1 MRRYVIRI
9 AIFGLLGPAATH
21 LGFYLL
27 VRHAERWW
35 WPQPAIYLVELLPFL
50 LCAVIDGAL
59 KDARAWERAVVAGI
73 SALVA
78 SSLALA
84 IVFGGFGAWTFG
96 LAAPLAAVACSIL
109 ATGTDVPDSTDP
121 IDRL

>member
-9 AIFGLLGPAATH
+9 AIFGLLGPAATY
-21 LGFYLL
+21 LGLYLL

-35 WPQPAIYLVELLPFL
+35 WPQPAIYLVELPPFL

-59 KDARAWERAVVAGI
+59 KDARAWERAVIAGF

-84 IVFGGFGAWTFG
+84 IAYGGLRAWTLG
-96 LAAPLAAVACSIL
+96 LVAPFAAVACSIL
-109 ATGTDVPDSTDP
+109 ATGTDVTDSTDP